1 MVIGDQESKLLW
13 DYFDRSYLE
22 GIDLILSCGDLKP
35 QYLSFLATFTHAPIL
50 YVHGNHDSRYKEVPP
65 DGCTCIED
73 QIYVHKGVRILGLG
87 GSMRYKDGDH
97 QYTEAQMRKR
107 VRKLRWKLKF
117 FKGFD
122 ILVTHAPAYQINDG
136 SDLPHRGFEVFRT
149 LMDEYKP
156 KIFVHGHV
164 HMNYGRDFP
173 RLSTYNETQIINAF
187 EKYVFEINTDGM
199 DVDSADKRARI
210 YSIWFHSYS

>member
-1 MVIGDQESKLLW
+1 MVIADQESKLLW
-13 DYFDRSYLE
+13 DFFDKSYLE

-50 YVHGNHDSRYKEVPP
+50 YVHGNHDSRYEEVPP

-87 GSMRYKDGDH
+87 GSMHYKDGKH

-122 ILVTHAPAYQINDG
+122 ILIAHAPAYQVNDG

-156 KIFVHGHV
+156 RFFVHGHV
-164 HMNYGRDFP
+164 HMNYGRNFP
-173 RLSTYNETQIINAF
+173 RLSAYNETQVINAF
-187 EKYVFEINTDGM
+187 EKYVFEMDTDDLDIDG
-199 DVDSADKRARI
+199 ANKRARI
-210 YSIWFHSYS
+210 YSILFHSYS